1 MPEWPVP
8 PGVESRS
15 LSPSGCLSGRE
26 GFVSTVTRSSD
37 SGIGEGTLLFRDP
50 SPLRRLGLGG
60 GGEPSLS
67 DRRGPS
73 QAEWLVVTCFS
84 SGLMAVA
91 GVGFGPQEGPKVGF
105 GAPRF
110 WTLLSRV

>member
-1 MPEWPVP
+1 MLEWPVP

-15 LSPSGCLSGRE
+15 LSPSGCLFGGE

-60 GGEPSLS
+60 GGEPRLS
-67 DRRGPS
+67 DRRGRS
-73 QAEWLVVTCFS
+73 RAEWLVVTCFS
-84 SGLMAVA
+84 PGLVA
-91 GVGFGPQEGPKVGF
+91 GVGFGP
-105 GAPRF
+105 
-110 WTLLSRV
+110 